1 MFPKKGKVLPNR
13 DGQSHPEIRYPTAIA
28 VALRESLGSTHQA
41 IKTVMR
47 WTGASERTVKNWFA
61 AKYGPSGEHLVAL
74 IRHSDAVFEALL
86 LLAGREQAVAAKKL
100 IDARDALAKML
111 ELIVNLTA

>member
-1 MFPKKGKVLPNR
+1 MFSKKGKVFPNR
-13 DGQSHPEIRYPTAIA
+13 DGRSHPEIDYATAIA
-28 VALRESLGSTHQA
+28 AALRDDLGGTHRA
-41 IKTVMR
+41 TKTVMR

-61 AKYGPSGEHLVAL
+61 ASSGPRGEHLVAL

-86 LLAGREQAVAAKKL
+86 LLAGRDQAVAAKKL

-111 ELIVNLTA
+111 EIIADLTS

>member
-1 MFPKKGKVLPNR
+1 MLPKEGKVFPNR
-13 DGQSHPEIRYPTAIA
+13 DGRSHSEIDYPTAIA
-28 VALRESLGSTHQA
+28 AALREDLGHTHRA
-41 IKTVMR
+41 TKTVMR

-61 AKYGPSGEHLVAL
+61 ARSGPSGEHLVAL

-86 LLAGREQAVAAKKL
+86 LLAGRDQVVAAKKL

-111 ELIVNLTA
+111 ELIGVLTA